1 MLIEWDLKKKNFG
14 HFIFFF
20 LMERPINN
28 LTTLL
33 IIEASQAI
41 YFKRLNKFNKRI
53 PNFSKTKDDSKNEL
67 SLLWWCTFHNV
78 C

>member
-1 MLIEWDLKKKNFG
+1 
-14 HFIFFF
+14 
-20 LMERPINN
+20 MERPINN

-33 IIEASQAI
+33 IIEASKAI

-67 SLLWWCTFHNV
+67 SLL
-78 C
+78 